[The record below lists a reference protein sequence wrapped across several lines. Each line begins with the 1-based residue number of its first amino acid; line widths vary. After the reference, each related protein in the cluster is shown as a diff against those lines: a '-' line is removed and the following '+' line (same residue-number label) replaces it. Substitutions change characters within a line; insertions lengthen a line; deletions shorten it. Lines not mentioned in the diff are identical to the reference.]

1 MNAARGSDVKQF
13 GSPRKVSAHSSSGIS
28 PEIASSRKYRAMREL
43 SDLLISEVGPRK
55 VNENDL
61 DCWVSASGETN
72 DCIADGFGKMR
83 I

>member
-1 MNAARGSDVKQF
+1 
-13 GSPRKVSAHSSSGIS
+13 
-28 PEIASSRKYRAMREL
+28 MREL